1 MSKPGHFLPR
11 FIDWMERVAFATP
24 VLKAAYRETVAHM
37 KRANRNGIRFA
48 LNDTLPGVLPD
59 KTPLIGANLRPPYP
73 ITIIEYAK
81 GPSEYIIV
89 VEDLGTHVKLRMYAS
104 PAGTTVSICPFEV
117 RCEYVEHWVPIEMRC
132 WSTILADRMAEERGS
147 TYENSFKAAAE
158 LLDTAV
164 SVYANLCAAL
174 ANNHVETTDV
184 PPDAKENRIRRVKGQ
199 APLYTYK
206 TLVIGERKETA
217 TPRGRGGT
225 HASPRS
231 HLRRGYYRTSK
242 KGVRHWVSSAYVN
255 GAPGF
260 VHKDY
265 EIK

>member
-1 MSKPGHFLPR
+1 MSKPGHFLPN
-11 FIDWMERVAFATP
+11 FIDWVERAAQP
-24 VLKAAYRETVAHM
+24 SPELKPSHRETVAHM

-48 LNDTLPGVLPD
+48 LNDMLPGVLPA
-59 KTPLIGANLRPPYP
+59 KSLLIGANLRPPYP
-73 ITIIEYAK
+73 VTVIEYVT
-81 GPSEYIIV
+81 GLYQNV
-89 VEDLGTHVKLRMYAS
+89 VVAEDLGTHVRLRTYGS
-104 PAGTTVSICPFEV
+104 PEGYGVAVCPVEL
-117 RCEYVEHWVPIEMRC
+117 RLEYLDHPVPIEVRY
-132 WSTILADRMAEERGS
+132 WAPKLADSVAEAQGKTPEETFRI
-147 TYENSFKAAAE
+147 TTAIIDRAA
-158 LLDTAV
+158 
-164 SVYANLCAAL
+164 SVYARLCTVL

-206 TLVIGERKETA
+206 TLVVGERKETA
-217 TPRGRGGT
+217 TSRGRGGT

>member
-1 MSKPGHFLPR
+1 MSKPGHFLPN
-11 FIDWMERVAFATP
+11 FIDWMERDARTP
-24 VLKAAYRETVAHM
+24 LELRAAHRETVAHM
-37 KRANRNGIRFA
+37 KRASRNGIRFA

-73 ITIIEYAK
+73 ITVIEYS
-81 GPSEYIIV
+81 GGRYQNVIV
-89 VEDLGTHVKLRMYAS
+89 AEDLGTHVKLRSYAS
-104 PAGTTVSICPFEV
+104 LGDAGVAVCPFEV
-117 RCEYVEHWVPIEMRC
+117 RFEYVDHWVQTELRC
-132 WSTILADRMAEERGS
+132 WSPTVLNKRARDRNETREELIQS
-147 TYENSFKAAAE
+147 AAE
-158 LLDTAV
+158 ILDGAT
-164 SVYANLCAAL
+164 SIYARLCEVL

-206 TLVIGERKETA
+206 TLVVGERKETA
-217 TPRGRGGT
+217 TSRGRGGT